1 MTQPPPVPGE
11 QPDGA
16 EDAVSL
22 RDRLNDRRI
31 LAAIAGA
38 VVVVAAL
45 GFFVVKPMLSGSS
58 NSADDAPVVH
68 HAVTHRPSAT
78 PSPSATAPEV
88 AATPAPQL
96 KVRDPFSPLV
106 VPAAA
111 TAAAS
116 APATTP
122 ASAPPNIVIVQPSSA
137 PAAPTYTLK
146 LVSIS
151 ASATD
156 ASQDTA
162 SVLFNGAPMTLKL
175 GQNFPSAT
183 NGPFQLT
190 FVSSVSNPK
199 YNSAEFAYGDQTF
212 SLAIGQTQTES

>member
-1 MTQPPPVPGE
+1 MTQPPPLPGE
-11 QPDGA
+11 QPDDA
-16 EDAVSL
+16 EEAVSL

-58 NSADDAPVVH
+58 TNADDAPIVH

-78 PSPSATAPEV
+78 PTPSTTAPAA

-111 TAAAS
+111 TASVS
-116 APATTP
+116 APASTA
-122 ASAPPNIVIVQPSSA
+122 ASAPPNIVIVQPS
-137 PAAPTYTLK
+137 PAAPTYTVK
-146 LVSIS
+146 LVSVS

-156 ASQDTA
+156 ATQDTA
-162 SVLFNGAPMTLKL
+162 SILFNGAPMTLKL
-175 GQNFPSAT
+175 GQNFPSAA

-190 FVSSVSNPK
+190 YVSSVSNPK

>member
-11 QPDGA
+11 QPDV

-45 GFFVVKPMLSGSS
+45 GLFVVKPMVSGSS
-58 NSADDAPVVH
+58 NNADEAPVVH
-68 HAVTHRPSAT
+68 HAVTHHPSAT
-78 PSPSATAPEV
+78 PSPTATAA

-111 TAAAS
+111 TASAS
-116 APATTP
+116 APATTA
-122 ASAPPNIVIVQPSSA
+122 ASAPPNIVIVQPSTS

-146 LVSIS
+146 LVAVTGPSTGSPGS
-151 ASATD
+151 A
-156 ASQDTA
+156 QV
-162 SVLFNGAPMTLKL
+162 VLNGAPVTVAV
-175 GQNFPSAT
+175 GQNFPSGT

-190 FVSSVSNPK
+190 YVNAASNAK
-199 YNSAEFAYGDQTF
+199 YNSAEFAYGDQAF